1 MDRAVWS
8 QELWWYMNN
17 MPEAQL
23 RQYLFLLFQPANPK
37 NNRNHAGIT
46 ICSHWFVDM
55 LQRNTRQNHQQ
66 HEQRQ
71 RCCHP
76 RAPTIIIP
84 TLAETAITT
93 SNSKHQSTSWDS
105 PLKSFWNNLKTNLF
119 FQLLTCPD
127 RALVPRGF
135 RGSWAG
141 NGHGGANVV
150 VVKSR
155 SKTVAK
161 GGGRIKWSS
170 SIIAKAAGNWCCKCV

>member
-1 MDRAVWS
+1 MVINGDTWTTCLKHSFGSIYSYCSS
-8 QELWWYMNN
+8 QPTPRIIEITL
-17 MPEAQL
+17 
-23 RQYLFLLFQPANPK
+23 
-37 NNRNHAGIT
+37 IT

-76 RAPTIIIP
+76 TAPTIIIP

-105 PLKSFWNNLKTNLF
+105 PLKSFWTNLKTNLF
-119 FQLLTCPD
+119 FQLLSCPD
-127 RALVPRGF
+127 RALVPHGF

-150 VVKSR
+150 VGKSR

-170 SIIAKAAGNWCCKCV
+170 SIIAKAAGNRCCKSV